1 MVQYKYFKEREY
13 MPLSFKS
20 ESHGNIAF
28 GFLNIESDILL
39 LENYFFFADK
49 FCEWMTQMACKDDK
63 ELKTFNYK
71 VHTIAN
77 QDDIGDL
84 MGAIHGMRFTGFI
97 GKLYKI
103 FPFPPAP
110 EDFKQNPEGF
120 NTQKTVKEEIDKF
133 SRQTELIINF
143 LKEEKIKLGPYL
155 FDIPVFHELIR
166 YVWQGGYP
174 RWKDEIRPQYV
185 LDMKKNIQK
194 SRNIFFKG
202 VFSS

>member
-1 MVQYKYFKEREY
+1 
-13 MPLSFKS
+13 MPLSFNS

-28 GFLNIESDILL
+28 GFFNIESDMLL

-49 FCEWMTQMACKDDK
+49 FCEWMTQMASKDDT
-63 ELKTFNYK
+63 ELKTFSYK

-77 QDDIGDL
+77 PEDIGDL
-84 MGAIHGMRFTGFI
+84 MGAIHGMRFAGFI
-97 GKLYKI
+97 GKIYKI
-103 FPFPPAP
+103 FPFPEAP

-120 NTQKTVKEEIDKF
+120 KTQKIVNTELGRF
-133 SRQTELIINF
+133 SEQTELTVDFSN
-143 LKEEKIKLGPYL
+143 EKKVKFGSYV

-174 RWKDEIRPQYV
+174 CWKDEIRPQYV
-185 LDMKKNIQK
+185 LDMKKAIQK
-194 SRNIFFKG
+194 SQNSFFKG

>member
-1 MVQYKYFKEREY
+1 

-20 ESHGNIAF
+20 ESHGDIAF
-28 GFLNIESDILL
+28 GFFNIESDMLL

-49 FCEWMTQMACKDDK
+49 FCEWMAQMASRDST
-63 ELKTFNYK
+63 ELKTFSYK
-71 VHTIAN
+71 VHTITDPN
-77 QDDIGDL
+77 DIGDL

-103 FPFPPAP
+103 FPFPSAP

-120 NTQKTVKEEIDKF
+120 NTQKIVNEEIDKF
-133 SRQTELIINF
+133 SELTELAINF
-143 LKEEKIKLGPYL
+143 SGENHIKFGPYL

-174 RWKDEIRPQYV
+174 LWKDEIRPQYV
-185 LDMKKNIQK
+185 LDMKKVIQE
-194 SRNIFFKG
+194 SRNTFFKG